1 MVIQNLLDDLVKK
14 RVDSKKP
21 RGEGLTY
28 VADKL
33 DPLNKENW
41 ELISSFVDVV
51 KINGVM
57 PLLASDSGI
66 TKKIKFYHDL
76 DIRVSVG
83 STLAEYAI
91 IQNSFDRFTKEA
103 SKLGFDIIEIGENIV
118 DLSIEKKKKINDV
131 AESLDLEIQ
140 WKVGKRDPRHQLSIE
155 DMLVKIEEILTLD
168 SRKIILEANQGM
180 GVGIYDE
187 QGNVKWSMMGIITN
201 KIPPNKFIF
210 EAPLEFQQFALI
222 AEFGE
227 RVNLSELDTDSIPS
241 VESERRG
248 ILSKSAFGNVN
259 LREEPEGG
267 PAAKFI
273 YYLIKTKNPIDQSG
287 LIGISRLPRRTVQ
300 NAVEDLRNQGLI
312 IERTSLD
319 DARKKVYHPV
329 RSEWL

>member
-1 MVIQNLLDDLVKK
+1 VIQNLLDDLVKK

-21 RGEGLTY
+21 REEGLTY
-28 VADKL
+28 VTDKL
-33 DPLNKENW
+33 TSTNKENW
-41 ELISSFVDVV
+41 ELLSPFVDIV
-51 KINGVM
+51 KINGAL
-57 PLLASDSGI
+57 PLLASNSSI
-66 TKKIKFYHDL
+66 AKKIKFYHDL
-76 DIRVSVG
+76 EIHVSVG

-91 IQNSFDRFTKEA
+91 IQNSFDRFVKEA
-103 SKLGFDIIEIGENIV
+103 SKLGFDIIEIGENLI
-118 DLSIEKKKKINDV
+118 DLNLEKRKKIHDIT
-131 AESLDLEIQ
+131 ESLDLEIQ
-140 WKVGKRDPRHQLSIE
+140 WKVGKQDPRHQLSVE
-155 DMLVKIEEILTLD
+155 DMLVKIEEILKLD
-168 SRKIILEANQGM
+168 SKKIVLEANQGM

-187 QGNVKWSMMGIITN
+187 QGNVKWSLIGMITN
-201 KIPPNKFIF
+201 KYPPNKFIF

-227 RVNLSELDTDSIPS
+227 RVNLSEIDMEAVPS

-273 YYLIKTKNPIDQSG
+273 YYLIKTKNPIEQSE
-287 LIGISRLPRRTVQ
+287 LISLSRLPRRTVQ
-300 NAVEDLRNQGLI
+300 NAIEDLRNQGLV

-319 DARKKVYHPV
+319 DARKRVYYPI

>member
-1 MVIQNLLDDLVKK
+1 MIQNLLDDLIKK

-21 RGEGLTY
+21 REEGLTY
-28 VADKL
+28 VTDKL
-33 DPLNKENW
+33 YSTNREDW
-41 ELISSFVDVV
+41 ESISPFVDVV
-51 KINGVM
+51 KINGAL
-57 PLLASDSGI
+57 PLLASDSSI
-66 TKKIKFYHDL
+66 IKKIKFYHDL
-76 DIRVSVG
+76 EIRVSAG

-91 IQNSFDRFTKEA
+91 IQNSFDRFAKET

-118 DLSIEKKKKINDV
+118 ELSFEKKKKIHDI

-140 WKVGKRDPRHQLSIE
+140 WKVGKQDPRHQLSIE
-155 DMLVKIEEILTLD
+155 DVIAKIEEIIKLD
-168 SRKIILEANQGM
+168 SKKIVLEANQGI

-187 QGNVKWSMMGIITN
+187 QGNIKWGQVGMITN
-201 KIPPNKFIF
+201 KHPPNKFIF

-227 RVNLSELDTDSIPS
+227 RVNLSEINMDVIAS

-273 YYLIKTKNPIDQSG
+273 YYLIKTKNPIEQSE
-287 LIGISRLPRRTVQ
+287 LITLSRLPRRTVQ

-319 DARKKVYHPV
+319 DARKRVYYPV

>member
-1 MVIQNLLDDLVKK
+1 VIQNLLDDLIKK

-21 RGEGLTY
+21 REEGLTY
-28 VADKL
+28 VTDKL
-33 DPLNKENW
+33 YSTNREDW
-41 ELISSFVDVV
+41 ESISPFVDVV
-51 KINGVM
+51 KINGAL
-57 PLLASDSGI
+57 PLLASDSSI
-66 TKKIKFYHDL
+66 IKKIKFYHDL
-76 DIRVSVG
+76 EIRVSAG

-91 IQNSFDRFTKEA
+91 IQNSFDRFAKET

-118 DLSIEKKKKINDV
+118 ELSFEKKKKIHDI

-140 WKVGKRDPRHQLSIE
+140 WKVGKQDPRHQLSIE
-155 DMLVKIEEILTLD
+155 DVIAKIEEIIKLD
-168 SRKIILEANQGM
+168 SKKIVLEANQGI

-187 QGNVKWSMMGIITN
+187 QGNIKWGQVGMITN
-201 KIPPNKFIF
+201 KHPPNKFIF

-227 RVNLSELDTDSIPS
+227 RVNLSEINMDVIAS

-273 YYLIKTKNPIDQSG
+273 YYLIKTKNPIEQSE
-287 LIGISRLPRRTVQ
+287 LITLSRLPRRTVQ

-319 DARKKVYHPV
+319 DARKRVYYPV